1 MNIHYVCGEYI
12 AETLIRLMQEYKK
25 FYWAIAWGS
34 DNPASEYL
42 IQYKEKISFLV
53 IGTHFYQTSPE
64 FLEKFVG
71 LESARV
77 IAPNGATFHPKIYL
91 FESGNRSSILIGS
104 ANFTNSAMSGNIETC
119 CLIEGASDEKIFE
132 DVRKFISS
140 ECWEQASVIDAD
152 FLRSYR
158 IQHAATKMAR
168 ASLENFTRLRR
179 PRATSSGIDPIEMS
193 WDEFVKK
200 VRSEEHLKKRL
211 EVLGRAR
218 FILNKVSSFSKLSA
232 EERKAIAGTLGEKE
246 RQLTGLDWGLFGSM
260 FGFGILKKKINENS
274 KQISDAI
281 NCIPPTGIITQDNYN
296 EFISHY
302 RNAFKDEARI
312 GGIASA
318 SRLLAMKRPDCFV
331 CIDKQNKAGLSA
343 HFGLPAS
350 AINIDNYWQELIEP
364 IWSSPWCNSA
374 RPSGINGQIW
384 DGRSALLDAIFYD
397 PS

>member
-1 MNIHYVCGEYI
+1 MNINYVHSKYI
-12 AETLIRLMQEYKK
+12 AETLKRLMQEYKK
-25 FYWAIAWGS
+25 FYWSVAWGS
-34 DNPASEYL
+34 DNPVSEYL
-42 IQYKEKISFLV
+42 IQYREKISCLV

-71 LESARV
+71 LKSVRV
-77 IAPNGATFHPKIYL
+77 IAPDGATFHPKIYL

-132 DVRKFISS
+132 NVRKFISS

-158 IQHAATKMAR
+158 IQHAATKVAR
-168 ASLENFTRLRR
+168 TSLENFTRLRR
-179 PRATSSGIDPIEMS
+179 PKTTSGGIDPIEMS
-193 WDEFVKK
+193 WDEFIKK
-200 VRSEEHLKKRL
+200 VRSEDHLKERL
-211 EVLGRAR
+211 KVLRRAR
-218 FILNKVSSFSKLSA
+218 FLLNKVSSFSDLGV
-232 EERKAIAGTLGEKE
+232 EDRKAIAGTLGEKE

-260 FGFGILKKKINENS
+260 FGFGILRKKINENS

-296 EFISHY
+296 EFVLHY
-302 RNAFKDEARI
+302 CNAFKDEVRV

-331 CIDKQNKAGLSA
+331 CIDKKNKAGLSA
-343 HFGLPAS
+343 HFGLSAS
-350 AINIDNYWQELIEP
+350 AINIDNYWKELIEP
-364 IWSSPWCNSA
+364 ICSSLWWNSA

-397 PS
+397 SF